1 VAEMALAGRT
11 GADIDVDKVP
21 ALNCPLP
28 EQRLYSESASRFV
41 VTVADQNRA
50 AFEALFAGD
59 FLAPIGQTTADGKL
73 TLRASAAT
81 LASAA
86 VEDLAVAWKKTLD
99 F

>member
-1 VAEMALAGRT
+1 VAR
-11 GADIDVDKVP
+11 VP
-21 ALNCPLP
+21 ALDCPLP

-73 TLRASAAT
+73 TLRDGAAT
-81 LASAA
+81 LASTPVA
-86 VEDLAVAWKKTLD
+86 DLASAWKKTLA